1 MKSNVYMI
9 SHPPTSLIVENEH
22 LFRVTRH
29 MMIQYEQL
37 ETKDGEWKDASGGAG
52 NRDGDKWVDM
62 KSYKCMIRDI
72 YDFI

>member
-1 MKSNVYMI
+1 MN
-9 SHPPTSLIVENEH
+9 N
-22 LFRVTRH
+22 
-29 MMIQYEQL
+29 
-37 ETKDGEWKDASGGAG
+37 WKPKKVNGRMQGGGAG